1 MGKYVIKRLLQLIP
15 VVLGI
20 TFLSFA
26 MMRLAGGD
34 AVTYMYE
41 NAGTAVSQEVINEA
55 RAEYGLDQ
63 PFLVQYGKWLKG
75 MLTGN
80 LGESY
85 VSHQDVAASFA
96 AKLPATL
103 LLADEPTSALDVTL
117 QKQVVEKLLELRKEE
132 GTAMAVVTHN
142 IGVVRAMADQVLVL
156 KEGCMVE
163 YGRLEEVLEHPK
175 EAYTRQ
181 LLSSALTLRRAK
193 RGRRGA
199 LMEKILKAEGLTRAF
214 ENKGERFLA
223 VRDVSFSLY
232 RGEAIGIVGESGSGK
247 STLVRMLTGLL
258 APTKGK
264 IEFLSRD
271 LTHAGSKE
279 WRKCYREMQLVFQLP
294 KESFDSGKT
303 LGSGIGRA

>member
-1 MGKYVIKRLLQLIP
+1 M
-15 VVLGI
+15 VLGI

-103 LLADEPTSALDVTL
+103 LLAAVSLLFTILIALPLGILSAVKKNRWIDFV
-117 QKQVVEKLLELRKEE
+117 
-132 GTAMAVVTHN
+132 
-142 IGVVRAMADQVLVL
+142 I
-156 KEGCMVE
+156 
-163 YGRLEEVLEHPK
+163 
-175 EAYTRQ
+175 
-181 LLSSALTLRRAK
+181 
-193 RGRRGA
+193 
-199 LMEKILKAEGLTRAF
+199 
-214 ENKGERFLA
+214 
-223 VRDVSFSLY
+223 
-232 RGEAIGIVGESGSGK
+232 
-247 STLVRMLTGLL
+247 
-258 APTKGK
+258 
-264 IEFLSRD
+264 
-271 LTHAGSKE
+271 
-279 WRKCYREMQLVFQLP
+279 LVFQLHRKFDAGIFCGVGADVFLFHP
-294 KESFDSGKT
+294 PSVASGDHDEESWEKHRSSGYDP
-303 LGSGIGRA
+303 GPFHGI

>member
-103 LLADEPTSALDVTL
+103 LLADEPTL

-193 RGRRGA
+193 GEGEGR
-199 LMEKILKAEGLTRAF
+199 
-214 ENKGERFLA
+214 
-223 VRDVSFSLY
+223 
-232 RGEAIGIVGESGSGK
+232 
-247 STLVRMLTGLL
+247 
-258 APTKGK
+258 
-264 IEFLSRD
+264 
-271 LTHAGSKE
+271 
-279 WRKCYREMQLVFQLP
+279 
-294 KESFDSGKT
+294 
-303 LGSGIGRA
+303 

>member
-41 NAGTAVSQEVINEA
+41 NAGTAVSQEVIDEA

-85 VSHQDVAASFA
+85 VSHQDVTASFA

-193 RGRRGA
+193 EEGEGR
-199 LMEKILKAEGLTRAF
+199 
-214 ENKGERFLA
+214 
-223 VRDVSFSLY
+223 
-232 RGEAIGIVGESGSGK
+232 
-247 STLVRMLTGLL
+247 
-258 APTKGK
+258 
-264 IEFLSRD
+264 
-271 LTHAGSKE
+271 
-279 WRKCYREMQLVFQLP
+279 
-294 KESFDSGKT
+294 
-303 LGSGIGRA
+303 

>member
-20 TFLSFA
+20 TFLAFA

-193 RGRRGA
+193 EEGEGR
-199 LMEKILKAEGLTRAF
+199 
-214 ENKGERFLA
+214 
-223 VRDVSFSLY
+223 
-232 RGEAIGIVGESGSGK
+232 
-247 STLVRMLTGLL
+247 
-258 APTKGK
+258 
-264 IEFLSRD
+264 
-271 LTHAGSKE
+271 
-279 WRKCYREMQLVFQLP
+279 
-294 KESFDSGKT
+294 
-303 LGSGIGRA
+303 

>member
-117 QKQVVEKLLELRKEE
+117 QKQVVEKLLELRKKE

-193 RGRRGA
+193 EEGEGR
-199 LMEKILKAEGLTRAF
+199 
-214 ENKGERFLA
+214 
-223 VRDVSFSLY
+223 
-232 RGEAIGIVGESGSGK
+232 
-247 STLVRMLTGLL
+247 
-258 APTKGK
+258 
-264 IEFLSRD
+264 
-271 LTHAGSKE
+271 
-279 WRKCYREMQLVFQLP
+279 
-294 KESFDSGKT
+294 
-303 LGSGIGRA
+303 

>member
-15 VVLGI
+15 VALGI

-193 RGRRGA
+193 EEGEGR
-199 LMEKILKAEGLTRAF
+199 
-214 ENKGERFLA
+214 
-223 VRDVSFSLY
+223 
-232 RGEAIGIVGESGSGK
+232 
-247 STLVRMLTGLL
+247 
-258 APTKGK
+258 
-264 IEFLSRD
+264 
-271 LTHAGSKE
+271 
-279 WRKCYREMQLVFQLP
+279 
-294 KESFDSGKT
+294 
-303 LGSGIGRA
+303 

>member
-85 VSHQDVAASFA
+85 VSHQDVAASFE

-193 RGRRGA
+193 EEGEGR
-199 LMEKILKAEGLTRAF
+199 
-214 ENKGERFLA
+214 
-223 VRDVSFSLY
+223 
-232 RGEAIGIVGESGSGK
+232 
-247 STLVRMLTGLL
+247 
-258 APTKGK
+258 
-264 IEFLSRD
+264 
-271 LTHAGSKE
+271 
-279 WRKCYREMQLVFQLP
+279 
-294 KESFDSGKT
+294 
-303 LGSGIGRA
+303 

>member
-142 IGVVRAMADQVLVL
+142 IGVVRAMADRVLVL
-156 KEGCMVE
+156 KEGCAWWSMAGWKRCWSIRRKPIPGSFCLPPLPCGGQKRKE
-163 YGRLEEVLEHPK
+163 KGR
-175 EAYTRQ
+175 
-181 LLSSALTLRRAK
+181 
-193 RGRRGA
+193 
-199 LMEKILKAEGLTRAF
+199 
-214 ENKGERFLA
+214 
-223 VRDVSFSLY
+223 
-232 RGEAIGIVGESGSGK
+232 
-247 STLVRMLTGLL
+247 
-258 APTKGK
+258 
-264 IEFLSRD
+264 
-271 LTHAGSKE
+271 
-279 WRKCYREMQLVFQLP
+279 
-294 KESFDSGKT
+294 
-303 LGSGIGRA
+303 

>member
-15 VVLGI
+15 VALGI

-41 NAGTAVSQEVINEA
+41 NAGTAVSQEIINEA

-103 LLADEPTSALDVTL
+103 LLADEPTSALDVTV

-193 RGRRGA
+193 EEGEGR
-199 LMEKILKAEGLTRAF
+199 
-214 ENKGERFLA
+214 
-223 VRDVSFSLY
+223 
-232 RGEAIGIVGESGSGK
+232 
-247 STLVRMLTGLL
+247 
-258 APTKGK
+258 
-264 IEFLSRD
+264 
-271 LTHAGSKE
+271 
-279 WRKCYREMQLVFQLP
+279 
-294 KESFDSGKT
+294 
-303 LGSGIGRA
+303 

>member
-181 LLSSALTLRRAK
+181 LLSSALTLRLAK
-193 RGRRGA
+193 EEGEGR
-199 LMEKILKAEGLTRAF
+199 
-214 ENKGERFLA
+214 
-223 VRDVSFSLY
+223 
-232 RGEAIGIVGESGSGK
+232 
-247 STLVRMLTGLL
+247 
-258 APTKGK
+258 
-264 IEFLSRD
+264 
-271 LTHAGSKE
+271 
-279 WRKCYREMQLVFQLP
+279 
-294 KESFDSGKT
+294 
-303 LGSGIGRA
+303 

>member
-1 MGKYVIKRLLQLIP
+1 M
-15 VVLGI
+15 VLGI

-26 MMRLAGGD
+26 MMRLADGD

-41 NAGTAVSQEVINEA
+41 NAGTVVSQEVINEA

-163 YGRLEEVLEHPK
+163 YGRLEEVLEHPT

-181 LLSSALTLRRAK
+181 LFSSALTLRRAK
-193 RGRRGA
+193 EEGEGR
-199 LMEKILKAEGLTRAF
+199 
-214 ENKGERFLA
+214 
-223 VRDVSFSLY
+223 
-232 RGEAIGIVGESGSGK
+232 
-247 STLVRMLTGLL
+247 
-258 APTKGK
+258 
-264 IEFLSRD
+264 
-271 LTHAGSKE
+271 
-279 WRKCYREMQLVFQLP
+279 
-294 KESFDSGKT
+294 
-303 LGSGIGRA
+303 

>member
-15 VVLGI
+15 VALGI

-26 MMRLAGGD
+26 MMRLAGGN

-41 NAGTAVSQEVINEA
+41 NAGTAVSQEIINEA

-193 RGRRGA
+193 EEGEGR
-199 LMEKILKAEGLTRAF
+199 
-214 ENKGERFLA
+214 
-223 VRDVSFSLY
+223 
-232 RGEAIGIVGESGSGK
+232 
-247 STLVRMLTGLL
+247 
-258 APTKGK
+258 
-264 IEFLSRD
+264 
-271 LTHAGSKE
+271 
-279 WRKCYREMQLVFQLP
+279 
-294 KESFDSGKT
+294 
-303 LGSGIGRA
+303 